1 MLITAIHRPF
11 AASAAIA
18 IVTPALALPTG
29 CLVQR
34 PVATRQPDAT

>member
-11 AASAAIA
+11 AASAAA
-18 IVTPALALPTG
+18 VFASPLPTG